1 MLINA
6 DTFCLL
12 HPLQFRENCGEH
24 YDEAK
29 TAADNI
35 GDGFRHKNAVWAN
48 VQGIRQDIS
57 QGHHN
62 DDFTQYGEKDG
73 IFLLVEGLENCLAHI
88 LQQHEDKC
96 SKIKFHGGDGI
107 GHQGLIRAENADQE
121 ARCSQNHTPDEQRID
136 QC

>member
-12 HPLQFRENCGEH
+12 HPFQFRENCGEH

-35 GDGFRHKNAVWAN
+35 GDGFGHKNAVWAN

-73 IFLLVEGLENCLAHI
+73 IFLLVEGFENCLAHI
-88 LQQHEDKC
+88 LDRK
-96 SKIKFHGGDGI
+96 SVV
-107 GHQGLIRAENADQE
+107 
-121 ARCSQNHTPDEQRID
+121 
-136 QC
+136 

>member
-12 HPLQFRENCGEH
+12 HPFQFGENCGEH

-29 TAADNI
+29 TAADNV
-35 GDGFRHKNAVWAN
+35 GDGFGHKNAVWPH

-57 QGHHN
+57 HGHHN

-73 IFLLVEGLENCLAHI
+73 IFLLVEGFENCLPH
-88 LQQHEDKC
+88 
-96 SKIKFHGGDGI
+96 
-107 GHQGLIRAENADQE
+107 IRA
-121 ARCSQNHTPDEQRID
+121 
-136 QC
+136 

>member
-12 HPLQFRENCGEH
+12 HPFQFRENCGEH

-35 GDGFRHKNAVWAN
+35 GDGFGHKNAVWAH

-62 DDFTQYGEKDG
+62 DDFTQYG
-73 IFLLVEGLENCLAHI
+73 
-88 LQQHEDKC
+88 
-96 SKIKFHGGDGI
+96 
-107 GHQGLIRAENADQE
+107 
-121 ARCSQNHTPDEQRID
+121 
-136 QC
+136 